1 MQPSGRG
8 TCREPLAAANFVADN
23 PLVSVGVPTRNRA
36 AVLGESLK
44 NICDQDYAPLEILI
58 SDNCSSDETE
68 EVCRAA
74 AATDSRIRYIRQDRN
89 IGLHGN
95 HNFCMDE
102 ARGEFL
108 CFFHDHDRRDRRF
121 VSKHVAFMQQHP
133 RVGLL
138 GSDWDLLDDAG
149 NQLGVRTFDGPSV
162 TAGVDYTTRTIR
174 TGRSSVGIPG
184 GTIRVAALDNARFK
198 LDAPIGFG
206 DFPIWFQIAETW
218 DVGHIHE
225 SLSSWRQNAES
236 LSARPIVEIARDY
249 EKNIGEY
256 CDEHARRWPT
266 HVELVKQWRAS
277 LHRYLFWALCYE
289 VALHFGR
296 RDEADP
302 QHARTLFEMMDYRL
316 SAEQF
321 ERAMA
326 GMKARRSGTAE
337 YVVFALLNTLVRV
350 GLTAPFGSIVR
361 HQDRLRR
368 LLGLK

>member
-1 MQPSGRG
+1 
-8 TCREPLAAANFVADN
+8 LAAANFVTGD

-36 AVLGESLK
+36 AVLRESLK

-74 AATDSRIRYIRQDRN
+74 AATDSRIRYIRQDGN

-102 ARGEFL
+102 ARGEYL

-121 VSKHVAFMQQHP
+121 VSKHVAFLQQHP

-138 GSDWDLLDDAG
+138 GSNWNLLDDEG

-174 TGRSSVGIPG
+174 TGRSSIGIPG
-184 GTIRVAALDNARFK
+184 GTIRIAALDNARFK

-206 DFPIWFQIAETW
+206 DFPIWFQIAERW

-296 RDEADP
+296 RDEADS

-316 SAEQF
+316 NAEQF

-326 GMKARRSGTAE
+326 GIKARRSGTAE
-337 YVVFALLNTLVRV
+337 YVVFALLETLVGA
-350 GLTAPFGSIVR
+350 GLTAPFGSVVR
-361 HQDRLRR
+361 HQDGLRR